1 VALATLRTT
10 VLQLQARLALRTAR
24 PTPTLERIRR
34 DPTAVMTLAGQKPD
48 PWQRELLTTGT
59 TSRRVSAERT
69 LLLCSRQSGKST
81 VSAALALQAALLEA
95 KALVLL
101 LSPSLRQS
109 AELYRKCAD
118 LYKTLGKPIDSTA
131 ESALRVE
138 FANGSRIISLPG
150 RDDAAIR
157 GFSSPRL
164 VVIDEVARVPD
175 ALYLSCRPMLAVSQ
189 GRLLALSTPFGK
201 RGWFFEAWHSQENW
215 RRVKITADQCPRIG
229 ADFLTEERQ
238 ALGDRWFEQEYRCE
252 FVDMVGAVFRSEDID
267 AAFNDDCKPLF
278 GG

>member
-1 VALATLRTT
+1 
-10 VLQLQARLALRTAR
+10 
-24 PTPTLERIRR
+24 
-34 DPTAVMTLAGQKPD
+34 MTS
-48 PWQRELLTTGT
+48 
-59 TSRRVSAERT
+59 SRSSAERT

-81 VSAALALQAALLEA
+81 VSAALALLTAMLEA
-95 KALVLL
+95 RALVLL

-109 AELYRKCAD
+109 AELYRKVAD
-118 LYKTLGKPIDSTA
+118 LWKVLGKPVAAEA

-138 FANGSRIISLPG
+138 FVNGSRVISLPG
-150 RDDAAIR
+150 KDDAAIR

-164 VVIDEVARVPD
+164 VVIDEAARVPD

-215 RRVKITADQCPRIG
+215 RRVKITAEQCPRIG
-229 ADFLTEERQ
+229 AAFLAEERQ
-238 ALGDRWFEQEYRCE
+238 ALGDRWFAQEYLCSFE
-252 FVDMVGAVFRSEDID
+252 ELIGAVFRQSDID
-267 AAFNDDCKPLF
+267 AALSDDVEPLCV